1 MRDRFASVGAVID
14 HEAETASEVELAG
27 YGAGSEQKVA
37 EDGLLIG
44 VGFADAGDDGFGND
58 EQVDRRGRCDIV
70 NDDAE
75 IVLVLDFSGDFAGD
89 DAFEKGRH
97 FFRRWIRKK

>member
-1 MRDRFASVGAVID
+1 MWDRFASVGAVID
-14 HEAETASEVELAG
+14 HEAETAGEVELAG

-37 EDGLLIG
+37 EDGLL
-44 VGFADAGDDGFGND
+44 VGMGFTGAGDQGFGND
-58 EQVDRRGRCDIV
+58 EQVDRRGRGDIV
-70 NDDAE
+70 DDDAE

-97 FFRRWIRKK
+97 FFGRWI

>member
-1 MRDRFASVGAVID
+1 
-14 HEAETASEVELAG
+14 
-27 YGAGSEQKVA
+27 
-37 EDGLLIG
+37 
-44 VGFADAGDDGFGND
+44 
-58 EQVDRRGRCDIV
+58 V

-97 FFRRWIRKK
+97 FFRRWIRNK